1 MRNQIGETL
10 NGWKKLALLRHG
22 LQVRHAKEEKKKGM
36 ITPLLLCPRL
46 RKVLVSVS
54 VGVFAL
60 LGSFVATSAT
70 AQLDKAPAFDVASVK
85 QHLIPFGFIRR
96 PWSPNI
102 DCGPIAQCG
111 VFGNRFTDS
120 VASLTDLMMDA
131 YSVKRYQISGLP
143 IWGDSGRDVYDV
155 DARVEEGRT
164 LILDQA
170 RRMLQTLLADRFQ
183 LKIHHETRELPIYA
197 LVLGKK
203 PPKLKPTKET
213 CSVPPLPAPDGGR
226 GGGNRG
232 GGGPGGTA
240 GGPQAPSLMQSWAL
254 MTVMLSGLADR
265 PVIDKTGLT
274 EFAYCTLDGYD
285 PLMTVMLQLGPGGP
299 RGAPPVPNAGG
310 DLGSVSIFTAVEE
323 YWGLKLEPQKGPV
336 DLLVIDH
343 VERPREN

>member
-1 MRNQIGETL
+1 
-10 NGWKKLALLRHG
+10 
-22 LQVRHAKEEKKKGM
+22 M
-36 ITPLLLCPRL
+36 ITRLTLCPRL
-46 RKVLVSVS
+46 GPVLVSVS
-54 VGVFAL
+54 VGIFAL
-60 LGSFVATSAT
+60 VSSFVATSAT
-70 AQLDKAPAFDVASVK
+70 AQSDTPAFDVVSVK
-85 QHLIPFGFIRR
+85 QHLIPSGFIRR

-111 VFGNRFTDS
+111 VFGNRFSDS
-120 VASLTDLMMDA
+120 LASLTDLIMDA
-131 YSVKRYQISGLP
+131 HSVRRYQISGLP
-143 IWGDSGRDVYDV
+143 VWGDSGRDVYDV
-155 DARVEEGRT
+155 DARVEEGRKLT
-164 LILDQA
+164 LDEA

-203 PPKLKPTKET
+203 PPKLKPTQEA
-213 CSVPPLPAPDGGR
+213 CGMAPLPAPDGGR

-232 GGGPGGTA
+232 GGAPGGTVSRHE
-240 GGPQAPSLMQSWAL
+240 APGLMQSWAL
-254 MTVMLSGLADR
+254 MTSMLAGPAGR

-285 PLMTVMLQLGPGGP
+285 PLMTVMLQLGPSGP
-299 RGAPPVPNAGG
+299 GGAPAVPNAGG
-310 DLGSVSIFTAVEE
+310 DSGSGSIFTAVEE